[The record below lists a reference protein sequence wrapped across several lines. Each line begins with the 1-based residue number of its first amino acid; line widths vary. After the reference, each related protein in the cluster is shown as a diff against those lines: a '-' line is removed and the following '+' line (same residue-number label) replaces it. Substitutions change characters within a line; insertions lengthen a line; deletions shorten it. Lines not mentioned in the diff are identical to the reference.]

1 MSVTD
6 LLKKGKVHCPGCQRV
21 FEVGPDL
28 ESISESAGNLLD
40 KLGNLF
46 GGDDEKDFYLTDDL
60 KGALIEL
67 LEDLF
72 DTFDFGDE
80 SAQEALS
87 RALDD
92 GKVQTAVFEFF
103 ESED

>member
-1 MSVTD
+1 MSVSD

-40 KLGNLF
+40 KLGNFF
-46 GGDDEKDFYLTDDL
+46 GGDDEKDFLLTDDL

-67 LEDLF
+67 LEDLH
-72 DTFDFGDE
+72 DEYDFGDE
-80 SAQEALS
+80 SAQDALA

-92 GKVQTAVFEFF
+92 GKVQSAISDFF